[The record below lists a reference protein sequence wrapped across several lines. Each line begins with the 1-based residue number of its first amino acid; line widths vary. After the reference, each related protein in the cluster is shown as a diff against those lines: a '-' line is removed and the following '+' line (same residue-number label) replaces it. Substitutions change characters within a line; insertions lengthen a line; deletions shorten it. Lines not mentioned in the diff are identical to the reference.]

1 MSLPLRTLGV
11 TALRCARVAPSRTL
25 ATTATKRENVL
36 TFLPI
41 IPDPFLPGWNGL
53 AWVFMW
59 RYFGKNKGGPKY
71 ASIAKMKY
79 VFITVTL
86 PFLFSKLFLKNKMHA
101 IKMHFSVKWFFYEEM
116 IFFITELETQLY
128 GLQSL
133 ALLFYFLPQN
143 GMEKIFWNGFHST
156 TLNTPVRRFQK
167 WARFYRLLV

>member
-11 TALRCARVAPSRTL
+11 TAIRCARVAPSRTL
-25 ATTATKRENVL
+25 ATTATKRENIL

-86 PFLFSKLFLKNKMHA
+86 PFLFSKLFLKNKMYV
-101 IKMHFSVKWFFYEEM
+101 IEMHFSVKWFFM
-116 IFFITELETQLY
+116 KRWFFS
-128 GLQSL
+128 LQSWKHNYL
-133 ALLFYFLPQN
+133 ARSRWPCCFIFCLRMAWKRYF
-143 GMEKIFWNGFHST
+143 GMGST
-156 TLNTPVRRFQK
+156 LQH
-167 WARFYRLLV
+167 

>member
-25 ATTATKRENVL
+25 ATTATKRENIL

-71 ASIAKMKY
+71 ATIAKMKY

-86 PFLFSKLFLKNKMHA
+86 PSLFSKLFLKNKMHA
-101 IKMHFSVKWFFYEEM
+101 IKMHFSVKWFFM
-116 IFFITELETQLY
+116 KRWFFHYRAGNTIIWLGVAGLAVLFFASEWHGKDILEWVPLY
-128 GLQSL
+128 NIK
-133 ALLFYFLPQN
+133 YTR
-143 GMEKIFWNGFHST
+143 EKIPEMS
-156 TLNTPVRRFQK
+156 
-167 WARFYRLLV
+167 